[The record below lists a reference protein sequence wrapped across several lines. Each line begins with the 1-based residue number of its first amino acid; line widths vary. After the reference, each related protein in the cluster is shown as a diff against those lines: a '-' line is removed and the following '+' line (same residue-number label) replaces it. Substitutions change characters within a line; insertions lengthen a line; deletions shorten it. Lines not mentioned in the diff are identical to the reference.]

1 MTFNAGKH
9 FIFRDE
15 YHHLPSWS
23 RFSEKVKIVPQS
35 TGMLLLKASVDTELL
50 AYL

>member
-1 MTFNAGKH
+1 MLAS
-9 FIFRDE
+9 ILSLE
-15 YHHLPSWS
+15 MSIVIYLMWS

-35 TGMLLLKASVDTELL
+35 TGMLLLKTSVNTELL

>member
-1 MTFNAGKH
+1 MLASILSLEMN
-9 FIFRDE
+9 III
-15 YHHLPSWS
+15 YLLWS

-35 TGMLLLKASVDTELL
+35 TGRLLLKASVVTELL